1 MQRKHKAYGDRNA
14 IQNHHTVCFLILSFH
29 SLHKEQFSVWCLNK
43 SRSLVPELSF
53 VNHPLVLWDVDIF
66 LTFLAVYSFS

>member
-1 MQRKHKAYGDRNA
+1 MQRKHKAYHGRSA

-29 SLHKEQFSVWCLNK
+29 SLHKEQFSVWCLSK

-53 VNHPLVLWDVDIF
+53 INDPLVPWDTDVSV
-66 LTFLAVYSFS
+66 TSSAVYSS